1 MLRGYNGMAPRAPR
15 ATMRQ
20 VSGGPGKGSVPEPSD
35 TCLANPHRPTTLG
48 PASRRPCAPA
58 GILPP
63 AQPLLLQLPPPPPQ
77 TTGLQIRSELVPWG
91 RQSHGSWYQEPQD
104 GSHHEAL

>member
-15 ATMRQ
+15 APMRQ

-63 AQPLLLQLPPPPPQ
+63 AQPLLLQLPPPPPDHWA
-77 TTGLQIRSELVPWG
+77 TDQIRTGAMGKTEPWFLVSRATG
-91 RQSHGSWYQEPQD
+91 RVPS
-104 GSHHEAL
+104 